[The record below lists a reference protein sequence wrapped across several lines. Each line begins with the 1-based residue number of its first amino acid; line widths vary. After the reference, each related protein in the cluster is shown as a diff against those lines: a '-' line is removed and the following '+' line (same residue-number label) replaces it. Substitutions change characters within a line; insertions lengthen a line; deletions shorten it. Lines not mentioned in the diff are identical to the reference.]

1 MKSIE
6 EKHAQEMM
14 RVKQKHKEKVR
25 NLNKEK
31 GSLEEQVKCLEL
43 RLMQANSEFEYKKK
57 VMESE
62 IQGLKEGKNEIES
75 RFNETLESLQG
86 SLNRKNEIIHKLKV
100 EIEGIKK
107 ENAEEISRITEDTN
121 RNIME
126 LKAIYEKDKPRRSLD
141 YGETYEK
148 LKIEFMNLQQ
158 IIKTLENS
166 EVNLKEQ
173 IKIKDDYI
181 EKISRKLR
189 MKASE
194 DSKDSEARDL
204 SRIKENLTEKLI
216 DKEIEISKLKK
227 TIGELKLEVT
237 YGASKPP
244 IHSPKTNRSMTFI
257 NKPDCPSPELS
268 IFERQEEYNQLKKYE
283 RMFNQASAVE
293 CDMCYRNFQ
302 TSAFY
307 EHILN
312 CRFDESYSKSQSFFN
327 SGSIEKLQ
335 ELEKTVETLK
345 LGLAKMKNQRDKA
358 KIECEKLLMQ
368 LKQVKLEWALSEEN
382 YDEKLMDIKKQLKNT
397 LEILIRIKRGVY
409 LPDDLTF
416 EIDLSIQNT
425 DRFFGGRLSR
435 SFISTINN

>member
-1 MKSIE
+1 M
-6 EKHAQEMM
+6 Q
-14 RVKQKHKEKVR
+14 
-25 NLNKEK
+25 
-31 GSLEEQVKCLEL
+31 EQVSIL
-43 RLMQANSEFEYKKK
+43 QAKLSEQMNQFEYSKK
-57 VMESE
+57 VLEIE
-62 IQGLKEGKNEIES
+62 IQGLRDGKSEIDY

-86 SLNRKNEIIHKLKV
+86 SLNRKNEIIHKLKL
-100 EIEGIKK
+100 EIENLKK
-107 ENAEEISRITEDTN
+107 ENAEEINRITEETN
-121 RNIME
+121 KSILE
-126 LKAIYEKDKPRRSLD
+126 LKAIYEKEKPRRSLD

-158 IIKTLENS
+158 IIKTLENT
-166 EVNLKEQ
+166 ENNLREQ
-173 IKIKDDYI
+173 IKFKDDYI

-189 MKASE
+189 MRASE
-194 DSKDSEARDL
+194 DSKDSETRDL

-257 NKPDCPSPELS
+257 HKPDCPSPELS
-268 IFERQEEYNQLKKYE
+268 LFERQDEYNQLKKYE
-283 RMFNQASAVE
+283 RMINQASAIE
-293 CDMCYRNFQ
+293 CDMCFRNFQ
-302 TSAFY
+302 TITFY
-307 EHILN
+307 DHILN
-312 CRFDESYSKSQSFFN
+312 CRFDESFSRSQSFFN
-327 SGSIEKLQ
+327 QGSVEKLQ

-368 LKQVKLEWALSEEN
+368 LKQVKLEWALSEET
-382 YDEKLMDIKKQLKNT
+382 YDEKLMEIKKQLKNS
-397 LEILIRIKRGVY
+397 LEILIRVKRGIY

-416 EIDLSIQNT
+416 EIELSIQNT

-435 SFISTINN
+435 SFISTINA